1 MVRPARRRGSGE
13 RKAGGASLASTACL
27 LGLLLLA
34 GCATTTATPEVAR
47 SHVYPLP
54 LDNVLTQSATVLAK
68 KGWRV
73 QRAGNVLVTNWLGSG
88 ETVVAYRVFGQ
99 PVDVGYCT
107 LRVERVVATSSTVY
121 YEGRTSGHRPTLQ
134 GVEVPLPEEFQ
145 GGNEVYGQGGQ
156 DDSANAILAVTSVP
170 FGMEVSQHA
179 RDTALELELQE
190 LIDPLAAT
198 AAKAEAVPAAARLA
212 EAVADAGVSV
222 FPEVATLPPPSS
234 DAGQA
239 ATAKP
244 AAESVRGLA
253 ALGGIWVGTF
263 TFKGNVVGVFSG
275 EVVVAVDGDSAEFSD
290 FCPERGGPLTA
301 TGSGDFAAW
310 QGNLVCPPISL
321 RGCTNTV
328 VTYNYATAAV
338 SKDTL
343 TVVASGSVDAPAG
356 CINSVGAISVVFAA
370 HRADYVHIS
379 VNRTKGKTACVWPS
393 DWEDLASTGSMAMPD
408 EPTDPLA
415 YLGVI
420 RTRGDRLPEIQRLLR
435 HCRHLVLLHGQP
447 VQMRL
452 AAPRVSQK

>member
-1 MVRPARRRGSGE
+1 MV
-13 RKAGGASLASTACL
+13 GA
-27 LGLLLLA
+27 
-34 GCATTTATPEVAR
+34 
-47 SHVYPLP
+47 
-54 LDNVLTQSATVLAK
+54 
-68 KGWRV
+68 
-73 QRAGNVLVTNWLGSG
+73 
-88 ETVVAYRVFGQ
+88 
-99 PVDVGYCT
+99 
-107 LRVERVVATSSTVY
+107 
-121 YEGRTSGHRPTLQ
+121 
-134 GVEVPLPEEFQ
+134 
-145 GGNEVYGQGGQ
+145 
-156 DDSANAILAVTSVP
+156 
-170 FGMEVSQHA
+170 
-179 RDTALELELQE
+179 
-190 LIDPLAAT
+190 
-198 AAKAEAVPAAARLA
+198 
-212 EAVADAGVSV
+212 
-222 FPEVATLPPPSS
+222 
-234 DAGQA
+234 
-239 ATAKP
+239 
-244 AAESVRGLA
+244 
-253 ALGGIWVGTF
+253 
-263 TFKGNVVGVFSG
+263 FSG

-356 CINSVGAISVVFAA
+356 CINSVGPISVVFAA
-370 HRADYVHIS
+370 RRADYVHIS

-415 YLGVI
+415 YLGII

-452 AAPRVSQK
+452 AATRASQK